1 MGIANEKVFC
11 LCRLPLMGG
20 DITLSLVVS
29 KMNVKYDFHSC
40 NVLRSARP
48 STLKV

>member
-11 LCRLPLMGG
+11 LCRLPLIDG
-20 DITLSLVVS
+20 DITLSLAALKV
-29 KMNVKYDFHSC
+29 NIKYDFHSC
-40 NVLRSARP
+40 NVLRPARP